1 MKMEPKV
8 TSFLGR
14 GWSFPPTF
22 RRESA
27 SVDML
32 EDAADIASSME
43 ILLGTAIG
51 ERIMEPKY
59 GCNMRELL
67 FEPLN
72 NTMQN
77 YLKSMVKQAIL
88 LYEPRIKLNDV
99 ILDMDAVNEG
109 RVTIHV
115 DYTIIAT
122 NSRQNRVYP
131 FFFVK

>member
-1 MKMEPKV
+1 MEPKV

-22 RRESA
+22 RKESA

-43 ILLGTAIG
+43 ILLSTAIG

-77 YLKSMVKQAIL
+77 YLKSMIRQAIL
-88 LYEPRIKLNDV
+88 LYEPRIKLNEV
-99 ILDMDAVNEG
+99 QLDMAAVTEG
-109 RVTIHV
+109 KVVINV

>member
-1 MKMEPKV
+1 MEPKV

-22 RRESA
+22 RKESA

-59 GCNMRELL
+59 GCNMQELL

-77 YLKSMVKQAIL
+77 YLKSMIRQAIL

-99 ILDMDAVNEG
+99 SLDMDAVNEG
-109 RVTIHV
+109 RVGINV